1 MELLAWKR
9 RWQGRHRQ
17 RAEAEGHEA
26 IAVELAERKLS
37 EITRHE
43 KCDQI
48 DLGAEPEA
56 EQRYADRRQ
65 HAVGVGEESKPGDRR
80 EEQDGCDIGREE
92 AIDEIT
98 GQKASTQRRQ
108 AEDAHR

>member
-1 MELLAWKR
+1 MG
-9 RWQGRHRQ
+9 WQRHT

-48 DLGAEPEA
+48 YLGAEPEA

-65 HAVGVGEESKPGDRR
+65 HAVAVGDESKPGNRP
-80 EEQDGCDIGREE
+80 EEQDGGDIGGKQ
-92 AIDEIT
+92 ASDGIT
-98 GQKASTQRRQ
+98 AKRPSTQRRPP
-108 AEDAHR
+108 